1 MVSELWH
8 VFAVFGFA
16 LGLTGAILPGPMLAA
31 TVMHARR
38 WGWRSGVLVSMGHGL
53 LELVLVVAIL
63 FGAGAALKHPAI
75 ARSISVAG
83 GVFLVTLGTIATVRP
98 PAPPATEAR
107 PDEAGGGILQEGW
120 WRPFLA
126 GMWTSATQPYWYIW
140 WAFAGVTLVGYS
152 SGRAGALGAG
162 TFYVGH
168 VLADVV
174 WFTFVAAAVGAGRRI
189 FSDNVFRRLFIAC
202 GAALL
207 GFGLVFVAA
216 GAFFPEALEYKE
228 KPEPLAAMTS
238 RAPTPVATS
247 ATGPAR
253 ASRTEPPGDAMP

>member
-1 MVSELWH
+1 LVSDLWR
-8 VFAVFGFA
+8 VFAILGFTF
-16 LGLTGAILPGPMLAA
+16 GLTGAILPGPMLAA

-53 LELVLVVAIL
+53 LELALVVAIL

-75 ARSISVAG
+75 ARTISVAG
-83 GVFLVTLGTIATVRP
+83 GVFLVTLGAIAIVRP
-98 PAPPATEAR
+98 PAPPATGAR
-107 PDEAGGGILQEGW
+107 PDEAEGGILQEGW

-126 GMWTSATQPYWYIW
+126 GVWTSATQPYWYIW
-140 WAFAGVTLVGYS
+140 WAFVGVTLVGYS
-152 SGRAGALGAG
+152 SGRAGVVGAG

-174 WFTFVAAAVGAGRRI
+174 WFTFVAVAVGAGRKV
-189 FSDNVFRRLFIAC
+189 FSDNVFRKLFIAC

-238 RAPTPVATS
+238 EAPAKEGDAPAS
-247 ATGPAR
+247 PAR
-253 ASRTEPPGDAMP
+253 ASGALPTGDATP